1 MMNTKIEITEQGDP
15 IEAISVAITIA
26 KALNLEMLGVN
37 FKRGFTL
44 VVSKDSLQIDIV
56 KMYDLTLKVSN
67 LERDVRDLQQLN
79 YKYEKEKGKP

>member
-79 YKYEKEKGKP
+79 YK

>member
-1 MMNTKIEITEQGDP
+1 MNTKIEITEQGDP

-79 YKYEKEKGKP
+79 YKYEKEKGKS